1 MYLEPLG
8 DRDVTNKIKE
18 RKIKYTGRQRNK
30 SLLLPIF
37 ALLEPYFQSHGLDT
51 ISESIY
57 YTLHLYMQIPDT
69 NFSYDTACTVGL
81 PPCYQLF

>member
-37 ALLEPYFQSHGLDT
+37 ALLEPYLSPTFSH
-51 ISESIY
+51 
-57 YTLHLYMQIPDT
+57 M
-69 NFSYDTACTVGL
+69 V
-81 PPCYQLF
+81 